1 MKVFLRCFAAF
12 IMVISI
18 ILGYI
23 SVNTFQ
29 SSTAIDDIGISMVRL
44 LYEYESITDVYNR
57 EGQIKSLCS
66 PDVWETI
73 NFDNTAHFAGTW
85 DRTRN
90 IPTVVRVVFTRPG
103 LVVYALE
110 NDFVVPRD
118 LWCFEYRIENGVFSE
133 VREYQLASMR
143 RDKEGGLF

>member
-1 MKVFLRCFAAF
+1 MKVFLRCFAAL
-12 IMVISI
+12 IMVVSI

-29 SSTAIDDIGISMVRL
+29 SSTAVDDIGISMVRL
-44 LYEYESITDVYNR
+44 LYEYESITDVYAR
-57 EGQIKSLCS
+57 EDQIKSLCS
-66 PDVWETI
+66 PEVWETI

-110 NDFVVPRD
+110 NDFVVPKD

-133 VREYQLASMR
+133 VREYQLVSMR

>member
-1 MKVFLRCFAAF
+1 
-12 IMVISI
+12 MVVSI

-29 SSTAIDDIGISMVRL
+29 SSTAVDDIGISMVRL
-44 LYEYESITDVYNR
+44 LYEYESITDVYAR
-57 EGQIKSLCS
+57 EDQIKSLCS
-66 PDVWETI
+66 PEVWETI

-110 NDFVVPRD
+110 NDFVVPKD

-133 VREYQLASMR
+133 VREYQLVSMR